1 MAISQQRMTLEEF
14 LELPEQEPA
23 LEYLDGMVVQKVSPK
38 TPHSG
43 LQGELLER
51 FNRFGRPRKLARAFT
66 ELRITF
72 AGGSPVPDVAVY
84 RWDRIPT
91 AADGSLAQDAVEP
104 PDIAVE
110 IASPDQSVRSLVDKC
125 LWYVQHGVPIAV
137 LVEPKSRSVELFRP
151 GARTGPLRGID
162 RIDVDD
168 VLPGF
173 ELTVDELFQSL
184 RAR

>member
-1 MAISQQRMTLEEF
+1 MTLKEF

-23 LEYLDGMVVQKVSPK
+23 LEYLDGVVSQKVSPK

-72 AGGSPVPDVAVY
+72 AGASPVPDVAVY

-91 AADGSLAQDAVEP
+91 DADGSLAQDAIEP
-104 PDIAVE
+104 PDIVVE
-110 IASPDQSVRSLVDKC
+110 IASPDQSIRSLVDKC
-125 LWYVQHGVPIAV
+125 LWYVRHGVRIAI

-151 GARTGPLRGID
+151 GARTGPLRGTE

-173 ELTVDELFQSL
+173 ELTVEELFQCL